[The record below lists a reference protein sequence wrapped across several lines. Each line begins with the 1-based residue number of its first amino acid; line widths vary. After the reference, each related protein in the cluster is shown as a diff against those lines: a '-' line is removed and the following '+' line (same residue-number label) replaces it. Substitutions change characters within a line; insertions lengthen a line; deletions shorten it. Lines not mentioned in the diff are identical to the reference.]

1 MLEYFLVIIFLS
13 LCYNKHM
20 NKNKARKYLKIIE
33 SIRRKYISLDM
44 LANKI
49 GIYSDIIANDL
60 SYFDPLIKLDLDY
73 NVKDLIPALT
83 EYINQVNE
91 VKESVKKEHNPIKKK
106 QLEQY
111 ASVSDFIYKKLTIS
125 GFFDRNLTLNPQ
137 DLKVLRRLINEE
149 LHPKKKNK

>member
-1 MLEYFLVIIFLS
+1 
-13 LCYNKHM
+13 M
-20 NKNKARKYLKIIE
+20 NKSKARKYLKTIE
-33 SIRRKYISLDM
+33 SIRRKYISLEM
-44 LANKI
+44 IANKI
-49 GIYSDIIANDL
+49 GIYSDIIADEL

-83 EYINQVNE
+83 EYINQVSE
-91 VKESVKKEHNPIKKK
+91 AKEPTKKEHSNIKKK

-111 ASVSDFIYKKLTIS
+111 DSVSDFIYKKLTIS
-125 GFFDRNLTLNPQ
+125 GFFDRNLTIKPQ

>member
-1 MLEYFLVIIFLS
+1 
-13 LCYNKHM
+13 M
-20 NKNKARKYLKIIE
+20 NKSKARKYLKTIE
-33 SIRRKYISLDM
+33 SIRRKYISLEM
-44 LANKI
+44 IANKI
-49 GIYSDIIANDL
+49 GIYSDIIADEL

-91 VKESVKKEHNPIKKK
+91 AKEPTKKEHSSIKKK

-111 ASVSDFIYKKLTIS
+111 DSVSDFIYKKLTIS
-125 GFFDRNLTLNPQ
+125 GFFDRNLTIKPQ

-149 LHPKKKNK
+149 LRPKKKNK